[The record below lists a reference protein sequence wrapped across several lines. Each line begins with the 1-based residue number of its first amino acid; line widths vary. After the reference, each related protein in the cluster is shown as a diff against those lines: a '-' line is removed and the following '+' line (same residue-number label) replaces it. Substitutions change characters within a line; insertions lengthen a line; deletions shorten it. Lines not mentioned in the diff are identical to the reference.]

1 MSLYFESNGV
11 EKVGLSLLLMQE
23 SLWTI
28 APPPGDESLYLS
40 VPVDRLPE
48 RSPGLVNGTQYKYLY
63 PWEFNYFNYNG
74 PPIDKIVSLAA
85 ELMQCNKK
93 KLPAMKK
100 ACKFAK
106 LLKSFFQ
113 GFKVEDIP
121 VPPGLEEAV
130 LKLTG
135 ALTPEQMLLLLTT
148 LIPIELLQE
157 LNNNA
162 VTAIDYDWVH
172 RHLFNTL
179 DPDIGYEDKQ
189 QPWLDC
195 FAENDIFCQ
204 HGSYPFPLPSDSVD
218 MGDPDLRSTQK
229 AKPKCG
235 EWCEYLKRPIFT
247 TTGKP
252 GQPGYTKRPA
262 KFTKDKKPVPQ
273 WVRDII
279 QAALDRG
286 ESGNIVNPPN
296 GPDDMEVDP
305 PIEVPDPPRG
315 GDPVKG
321 GAPWTRIGSGDAA
334 FWFPKQGSS
343 IGMETINRQKKF
355 TPEQAAENLR
365 RVNDY
370 LAAKGLTAW
379 WKDATPQI
387 SSRSAQRTVKPVF
400 DDIILYDD
408 EDDEYLNIPSRP
420 IFPSLTVRSPASS
433 LLYNIQ
439 SLSSGTIDNMPICIN
454 ILDLQGT
461 NQTQAFDR
469 TVLVHTVR
477 PNKTVETLVD
487 TQLVGT
493 ASTVVFVNC
502 LPAGTVGRTTNPFY
516 SFTLLSGTDRTLI
529 LNDVISGG
537 VLTVTAP
544 AVGSTVGTSMFTI
557 ATVADPHIAYRTFT
571 IRNGNTVNPTRSI
584 WRITQQAG
592 FHATT
597 GIASRLLIRDTPF
610 TPAFNSFTSN
620 GFVNASGLN
629 SGVDYVSLPFSCRPQ
644 YQIPIGLQLYNE
656 TNLKSYAPN
665 SRVIPNTLGYALGQ
679 SGNTGNTLA
688 GSYYLPFN
696 PTGVTAVTNYDITV
710 QKSQGQMLLQSL
722 LTFGL

>member
-1 MSLYFESNGV
+1 MSLGFCSRCWNYVDFCDCVNFNYACEDDYDPSIPTQEDPAPEVGTVWYFLVPIKDLSLYFESNGV

-218 MGDPDLRSTQK
+218 MGDPDLRSTLK

-387 SSRSAQRTVKPVF
+387 SSRSAQRTVKPE
-400 DDIILYDD
+400 I
-408 EDDEYLNIPSRP
+408 
-420 IFPSLTVRSPASS
+420 
-433 LLYNIQ
+433 
-439 SLSSGTIDNMPICIN
+439 
-454 ILDLQGT
+454 
-461 NQTQAFDR
+461 
-469 TVLVHTVR
+469 
-477 PNKTVETLVD
+477 
-487 TQLVGT
+487 
-493 ASTVVFVNC
+493 
-502 LPAGTVGRTTNPFY
+502 GRAH
-516 SFTLLSGTDRTLI
+516 
-529 LNDVISGG
+529 V
-537 VLTVTAP
+537 
-544 AVGSTVGTSMFTI
+544 
-557 ATVADPHIAYRTFT
+557 
-571 IRNGNTVNPTRSI
+571 
-584 WRITQQAG
+584 
-592 FHATT
+592 
-597 GIASRLLIRDTPF
+597 
-610 TPAFNSFTSN
+610 
-620 GFVNASGLN
+620 
-629 SGVDYVSLPFSCRPQ
+629 
-644 YQIPIGLQLYNE
+644 
-656 TNLKSYAPN
+656 
-665 SRVIPNTLGYALGQ
+665 
-679 SGNTGNTLA
+679 
-688 GSYYLPFN
+688 
-696 PTGVTAVTNYDITV
+696 
-710 QKSQGQMLLQSL
+710 
-722 LTFGL
+722 